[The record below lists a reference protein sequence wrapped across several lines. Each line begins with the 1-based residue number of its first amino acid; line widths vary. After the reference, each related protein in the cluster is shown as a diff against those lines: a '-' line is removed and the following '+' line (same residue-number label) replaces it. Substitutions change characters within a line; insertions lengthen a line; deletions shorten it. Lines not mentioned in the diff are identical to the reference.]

1 MTEVA
6 SPTTPG
12 VDPVPDKVELDL
24 ELLLPGPL
32 DERDGCRERLTR
44 GLASLRGV
52 TRAHVEDNAGR
63 AVLCVHYDPALAT
76 LGEVERLVRRAG
88 ADLQAR
94 YHHERI
100 PVEGMDCSDCTLA
113 IEHVL
118 RRTPGVLAAS
128 VNYAAATLHV
138 EYDGH
143 KTDRNAVVARLR
155 ALGYGVPRGAVA
167 SFLEERRELL
177 LSLLAGALVLAGW
190 LLSRFTAV
198 PGEVVAGFY
207 AAAYLAGGVDVAR
220 HAWHS
225 LKIGRFDTDLL
236 MVTAALGAAAIG
248 EAADGALLLFLFSL
262 GHALEELALDR
273 ARQAVSKLGT
283 LTPKT
288 ALVRREGRET
298 EVPVEA
304 LTLEDVVV
312 VRPGVRI
319 PVDGVVVAG
328 ASGVDQSPV
337 TGESVPVDKG
347 ADDPVFAGSVNGEGA
362 LEVRVTRLAKDS
374 TLSRVMQLVEEAQG
388 QKARTQQT
396 VERFTARLVPAVLL
410 VAVLLI
416 VVPPLFGVSFKDS
429 FLRAMTLLVAASP
442 CALALAAPSAM
453 LAGIGQ
459 AARHGVLVKGGVH
472 LETLGALEA
481 VAFDKTGTLTH
492 GKPEVTKVVPL
503 EGAGFDPDRLLA
515 LAAAVERRSGHPLAQ
530 AVVRAAERRSLP
542 VAEAGDLASLTG
554 RGVRAEVNGTLV
566 RIGNRTLFEEVGITI
581 PLALSVSQRALENEG
596 ATTMIVGVGNE
607 AVGVLALAD
616 ELRSNARETIERL
629 HRMGVR
635 ETLLL
640 TGDNPLAAARVARAL
655 GIDQVRAGLLPEA
668 KVAAI
673 RELAAGRTLAMVG
686 DGVND
691 APALASA
698 SVGIAM
704 GGAGTDVALETA
716 DVALM
721 GDDLSRL
728 PFAVALGRAT
738 RRILRQ
744 NLGIALAVM
753 ATLVVGAATGLAGVS
768 SAIVLHE
775 GSTLA
780 VALNSLRLLRSR
792 EAGLDGRSRA

>member
-1 MTEVA
+1 V
-6 SPTTPG
+6 PG
-12 VDPVPDKVELDL
+12 KVELDL
-24 ELLLPGPL
+24 ELLLP
-32 DERDGCRERLTR
+32 DAADARDGCRERLTR
-44 GLASLRGV
+44 GLAGTRGV

-63 AVLCVHYDPALAT
+63 AVLCVHYDPAFVTFAS
-76 LGEVERLVRRAG
+76 VERMARRAG
-88 ADLQAR
+88 ADVVTR
-94 YHHERI
+94 YRHEVIR
-100 PVEGMDCSDCTLA
+100 VEGMDCSDCTLA
-113 IEHVL
+113 IEHGLGRV
-118 RRTPGVLAAS
+118 PGVLTAS
-128 VNYAAATLHV
+128 VSYAAGTLRV
-138 EYDGH
+138 EYDSQ
-143 KTDRNAVVARLR
+143 KTDRKALVGRLR
-155 ALGYGVPRGAVA
+155 ALGYGVPRGPVV
-167 SFLEERRELL
+167 SFLEKRRELL

-190 LLSRFTAV
+190 LLSRFTAA
-198 PGEVVAGFY
+198 PAEVTAGLY
-207 AAAYLAGGVDVAR
+207 AAAYLAGGFDVAR

-225 LKIGRFDTDLL
+225 LKTGRFDTDLL

-273 ARQAVSKLGT
+273 ARLAVSKLGT

-288 ALVRREGRET
+288 ALVRREGREA
-298 EVPVEA
+298 EVAVEG

-319 PVDGVVVAG
+319 PVDGEVVSG
-328 ASGVDQSPV
+328 ASAVDQSPV
-337 TGESVPVDKG
+337 TGESVPVDKSVG
-347 ADDPVFAGSVNGEGA
+347 GTVFAGSVNGEGA
-362 LEVRVTRLAKDS
+362 LEVKVTRLAKDS

-492 GKPEVTKVVPL
+492 GTPEVTKVVPL

-515 LAAAVERRSGHPLAQ
+515 LAAAVEKRSGHPLAR

-566 RIGNRTLFEEVGITI
+566 RLGNRKLFEEAGIAI
-581 PLALSVSQRALENEG
+581 PLALSVSLRGLESDG

-607 AVGVLALAD
+607 AVGVLAVAD
-616 ELRSNARETIERL
+616 ELRANARETIERL
-629 HRMGVR
+629 HRMGIR

-655 GIDQVRAGLLPEA
+655 GIDKVRAGLLPES

-673 RELAAGRTLAMVG
+673 RELAAGRILAMVG

-698 SVGIAM
+698 NVGIAM

-721 GDDLSRL
+721 GDDLGKL
-728 PFAVALGRAT
+728 PFAVGLGRAT
-738 RRILRQ
+738 RAILRQ
-744 NLGIALAVM
+744 NLGLALVVM
-753 ATLVVGAATGLAGVS
+753 ATLIVASATGLAGVGP
-768 SAIVLHE
+768 AIILHE

-780 VALNSLRLLRSR
+780 VALNSLRLLRYR
-792 EAGLDGRSRA
+792 EA